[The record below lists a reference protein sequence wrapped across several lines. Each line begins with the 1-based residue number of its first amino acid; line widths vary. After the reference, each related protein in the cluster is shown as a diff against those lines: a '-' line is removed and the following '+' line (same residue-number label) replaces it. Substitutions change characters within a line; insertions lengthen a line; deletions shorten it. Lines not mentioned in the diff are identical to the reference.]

1 MTSITGLLTSATTL
15 WTAIAALAVVV
26 IGFTAGRKLFR
37 KL

>member
-1 MTSITGLLTSATTL
+1 MTEITSLLCDATTL
-15 WTAIAALAVVV
+15 WTAVAALAVVV